1 MNNEHFFLEN
11 FNFQNV
17 NIDKFEKMIIKKT
30 EYTNL
35 FLFFM
40 DLFSYCYYVS
50 YFFEKTQEKY
60 LIQFVFQHMDR
71 ILLNRD
77 SSIKDIEDIL
87 FCNHNLV
94 EFIIY
99 YILKSENYDELREL
113 ITILDK
119 AKMMMVLEILE
130 KMNTVKLKE
139 RKEWI
144 IQYIQEKIHDTLY
157 LSREHIV
164 NQK

>member
-1 MNNEHFFLEN
+1 MNNDVSNEYEFLEK
-11 FNFQNV
+11 FNFQNI
-17 NIDKFEKMIIKKT
+17 NIDIFEKNIIEKT

-35 FLFFM
+35 FHFFI

-60 LIQFVFQHMDR
+60 LIRFVFQHMDR

-87 FCNHNLV
+87 FCNHNLI

-99 YILKSENYDELREL
+99 YILKSDNYDELRGL
-113 ITILDK
+113 ITILDQ
-119 AKMMMVLEILE
+119 AKMMMILEILE

-144 IQYIQEKIHDTLY
+144 IQYIKEKIRVSLY
-157 LSREHIV
+157 LSRV
-164 NQK
+164 